1 MNNQSIFL
9 NPTLTK
15 GPQPKSVKT
24 KALQRIVFTLF
35 LLCTLFKVQATVRYV
50 KPGGSGNQ
58 NGLSWAN
65 ASGDIMAMIL
75 ASSSGDEIWVAAG
88 TYTPTTG
95 TDRAATFSLKNG
107 VEVYGGFNG
116 TETSWSQRD
125 YTTNVTILSG
135 EIGSPGLIDNSYH
148 VVFSLGANL
157 SAKLDGFTITAGN
170 ATTSG
175 NQYNQFYGGGMYN
188 WSGSPFIAN
197 CIFTDNWANT
207 GGGAMANYEAS
218 PIIVNCIFSG
228 NIAYDSNSRGGGM
241 SNQEGSN
248 PVLTNCAFIGNSAES
263 GGGMFNSGTSSPTL
277 NNCTFSGNEVTD
289 SPKRGGAI
297 YSIGCPSCNPPEI
310 PSPTIKNCII
320 WGNDGSQIYHTNVN
334 LSSTSISYSIIEGG
348 CSASYCNNI
357 LDVDPLFVSQP
368 PIGFGS
374 SGDLHLQD
382 CSPAIDAGTS
392 AGAPGADF
400 EGDTRPQGLGVDMGF
415 DESLVD
421 FSITTRTWTG
431 LEDTDWYNAC
441 NWSPPAVPTA
451 SNDVVIPNMTNDP
464 SIPGNTS
471 AVAKSLTLQT
481 GSKVTVNDGTS
492 LTVNESIILHGH
504 LLIQYGGS
512 VSGNRLTLESGAILT
527 NYGSIASTT
536 YPIWNK
542 SGATMQGN
550 GQYFSASNWVNQGTF
565 SAGTSHVTFNGANG
579 GTIDGTGTISFYDLE
594 MINGNAT
601 TLGIP
606 VTVEHEMIMTAGN
619 LNLSGFTLTLNG
631 TIINESATSR
641 ISGNGTITKTLNLNA
656 PVAVNPGNMGVTIT
670 SAANLGST
678 TIQRGHVVQDVN
690 GEAGIL
696 RYYDIAP
703 TNNTGLDATVRF
715 SYFDSELNGIPESD
729 LTPFRFNGS
738 TWDNYPVSASD
749 LSANWVE
756 TQNVDAF
763 SKWTLANCIQTN
775 FYADTDGDGYGDPAV
790 SVFACAAPSGY
801 VSDNTDCNDTDPNV
815 HPNPDCSTATRTW
828 TGYVSTDW
836 DEPCN
841 WSPNCVPSASNDVI
855 IPNVANAPTT
865 SAADAVA
872 QTLTIQAGGL
882 LTINSGGKL
891 TQSADLVI
899 NGNLNNQ
906 GEVSATQ
913 MTINSGGILTNDG
926 VVTCSILPFENKTGG
941 TVQGNGFYYIA
952 GDFKVNGG
960 TFTPGTSTVSLN
972 GSGTQ
977 SISPDPVSFYK
988 LEVDKPSDQ
997 KVIFKY
1003 VTVTNAL
1010 TVSAGDLEIA
1020 NGHYLT
1026 SPSLILDSGSDLT
1039 NHGSLTCTV
1048 GLLWVKTGATAQGNG
1063 LYTLNNNFTVST
1075 EATFI
1080 PGTSTVVMTGG
1091 GNRIIGN
1098 SAIDFYNLEIN
1109 KTSGG
1114 SVKITGNL
1122 TVSNQLNLVS
1132 GGLDLNGKNIELIG
1146 NGTIIGESAASF
1158 IYSSTG
1164 AGVMKKTVALNAPIS
1179 ENPGNIGVTITSAAN
1194 LGSTTIQRG
1203 HLAQTVNGESSI
1215 FRYYDISPTNN
1226 LGLNATVRFHY
1237 LDSELNGLPE
1247 SDLTPFRFNGTNW
1260 DNYPVSAND
1269 MSANWVE
1276 TSGVNAF
1283 SMWTMAGT
1291 AAILPVEL
1299 VQFTVSKMEDA
1310 VLLKWQTAT
1319 ETNNEGF
1326 EVEHS
1331 TDGRNWDYLDFVN
1344 GHGTSTDVHDYAFT
1358 HERPSLGTNY
1368 YRLRQVDFD
1377 GNFEYSNI
1385 RSVEFEGLQGQINVY
1400 PNPASSV
1407 SNIQLPGDFELATFQ
1422 LFDNR
1427 GRLVS
1432 EAKIEAGT
1440 AVHHLDLT
1448 GIGSGFYFLKMQIDG
1463 RGFTQKLQVYND

>member
-9 NPTLTK
+9 NPILTK
-15 GPQPKSVKT
+15 SAQPESVKT
-24 KALQRIVFTLF
+24 KALQRTIFILF

-50 KPGGSGNQ
+50 KPVGSGNQ

-135 EIGSPGLIDNSYH
+135 EIGSPGLSDNSYH

-170 ATTSG
+170 ATTNG
-175 NQYNQFYGGGMYN
+175 NTYDQFYGGGMYN

-197 CIFTDNWANT
+197 CIFTGNWADS
-207 GGGAMANYEAS
+207 GGGAMANYDAS
-218 PIIVNCIFSG
+218 PFVVNCIFSG
-228 NIAYDSNSRGGGM
+228 NIAYDNNSSGGGM
-241 SNQEGSN
+241 RNEEGSN
-248 PVLTNCAFIGNSAES
+248 PVLTNCAFLGNRAKN
-263 GGGMFNSGTSSPTL
+263 GGGMFNTDSSSPIL
-277 NNCTFSGNEVTD
+277 NNCSFSGNEVTS
-289 SPKRGGAI
+289 SPKRGGAM
-297 YSIGCPSCNPPEI
+297 YSTACPNCSPPEYS
-310 PSPTIKNCII
+310 SPILKNCII
-320 WGNDGSQIYHTNVN
+320 WGNDGGQHQFYHAFGNS
-334 LSSTSISYSIIEGG
+334 SSTSISYSIIEGG

-392 AGAPGADF
+392 AGAPGADYD
-400 EGDTRPQGLGVDMGF
+400 GDTRPQGLGVDMGF

-421 FSITTRTWTG
+421 FSIATCTWTG
-431 LEDTDWYNAC
+431 EEGSDWGNAC
-441 NWSPPAVPTA
+441 NWSPPEVPIV
-451 SNDVVIPNMTNDP
+451 SKDVVIPNVANDP

-481 GSKVTVNDGTS
+481 GSKLTVNDGTS
-492 LTVNESIILHGH
+492 LTVNESIILHGD

-512 VSGNRLTLESGAILT
+512 VSGSRLTLESGAILT

-550 GQYFSASNWVNQGTF
+550 GQYFAASNWLNQGTF

-579 GTIDGTGTISFYDLE
+579 GIIDGTGTISFYDLE
-594 MINGNAT
+594 MLNGNAT

-619 LNLSGFTLTLNG
+619 LNLNGFILSLNG
-631 TIINESATSR
+631 TIINESATSHL
-641 ISGNGTITKTLNLNA
+641 SGNGTITKTLNLNA
-656 PVAVNPGNMGVTIT
+656 PSAVNPGNMGVTIT

-690 GEAGIL
+690 GEVSIL

-703 TNNTGLDATVRF
+703 TNNTGLDATMRF
-715 SYFDSELNGIPESD
+715 HYLDSELNGIPESD
-729 LTPFRFNGS
+729 LAPFRFNGIS
-738 TWDNYPVSASD
+738 WDNYPVSASD
-749 LSANWVE
+749 LSVNWVE

-836 DEPCN
+836 DEACN

-855 IPNVANAPTT
+855 IPNVANAPIISTT
-865 SAADAVA
+865 DAAA
-872 QTLTIQAGGL
+872 QTLTIQAGSL
-882 LTINSGGKL
+882 LTINPGVVL
-891 TQSADLVI
+891 TQSAGLVI

-952 GDFKVNGG
+952 GDFRANGG

-972 GSGTQ
+972 GTGIQ

-988 LEVDKPSDQ
+988 LEVDKPSGQ
-997 KVIFKY
+997 KVVFED
-1003 VTVTNAL
+1003 VTVTNSL
-1010 TVSAGDLEIA
+1010 TVVSGDLEI
-1020 NGHYLT
+1020 NSGHYLT
-1026 SPSLILDSGSDLT
+1026 CPNVLLESGSDLT

-1063 LYTLNNNFTVST
+1063 LYNLNNNFTVST
-1075 EATFI
+1075 GATFT
-1080 PGTSTVVMTGG
+1080 PGTSTVVMTGA

-1122 TVSNQLNLVS
+1122 TVSNELNLVS
-1132 GGLDLNGKNIELIG
+1132 GNLDLNNRTIELTG
-1146 NGTIIGESAASF
+1146 NGTIMGESTASY
-1158 IYSSTG
+1158 IHSSTG
-1164 AGVMKKTVALNAPIS
+1164 AGVVKKTVGLNAPSSI
-1179 ENPGNIGVTITSAAN
+1179 NPGNIGVTLTSAAN

-1237 LDSELNGLPE
+1237 LDSELNSITE
-1247 SDLTPFRFNGTNW
+1247 SDLTPFRFNGTLW
-1260 DNYPVSAND
+1260 DNYPVSASD

-1283 SMWTMAGT
+1283 SIWTLSST

-1299 VQFTVSKMEDA
+1299 
-1310 VLLKWQTAT
+1310 
-1319 ETNNEGF
+1319 
-1326 EVEHS
+1326 
-1331 TDGRNWDYLDFVN
+1331 
-1344 GHGTSTDVHDYAFT
+1344 
-1358 HERPSLGTNY
+1358 
-1368 YRLRQVDFD
+1368 
-1377 GNFEYSNI
+1377 
-1385 RSVEFEGLQGQINVY
+1385 
-1400 PNPASSV
+1400 
-1407 SNIQLPGDFELATFQ
+1407 
-1422 LFDNR
+1422 
-1427 GRLVS
+1427 
-1432 EAKIEAGT
+1432 
-1440 AVHHLDLT
+1440 
-1448 GIGSGFYFLKMQIDG
+1448 
-1463 RGFTQKLQVYND
+1463 